1 MDEDLRNGS
10 LTNQIGRSISADDLF
25 VLGQVVVYS
34 RRLMVNRKD
43 IKAAYSRIRPSV
55 RKTPVIDLEAGG
67 FGNETPLTLK
77 LELLQHAGSFKPRGA
92 FNRVLNT
99 TLPSAGV
106 VAASGGNHGI
116 ATAHVA
122 NQLGIPANIF
132 VPSISSL
139 VKQARIAELG
149 ATVHVGGDVYADA
162 LAASERFLET
172 QDALSV
178 HAYDHPDVI
187 AGQGTV
193 GLEWEEQSPELDTV
207 LVAVGGGG
215 LIAGI
220 CAWYAGRVNVIAVE
234 PETSCALHS
243 ARAAGAITKVSVSGV
258 AADSLGASTIGGL
271 AFEITQAYLHDGV
284 LVSNEAIREAQKRL
298 WKGMRISAEPGGATA
313 LAAILS
319 GAYKPKAGERVGVL
333 VCGGNVDLS
342 TL

>member
-1 MDEDLRNGS
+1 MNRDE
-10 LTNQIGRSISADDLF
+10 
-25 VLGQVVVYS
+25 
-34 RRLMVNRKD
+34 
-43 IKAAYSRIRPSV
+43 IKVAYTRIRPNI
-55 RKTPVIDLEAGG
+55 RKTPVIDLEAGA

-92 FNRVLNT
+92 FNRVLNA

-132 VPSISSL
+132 VPSISSP
-139 VKQARIAELG
+139 VKQARIAALG

-162 LAASERFLET
+162 LVASEQFL
-172 QDALSV
+172 DAHNALSV
-178 HAYDHPDVI
+178 HAYEHPDVI

-220 CAWYAGRVNVIAVE
+220 CAWYAGRVNVVAVE
-234 PETSCALHS
+234 PETSCALHA
-243 ARAAGAITKVSVSGV
+243 ARAAGAITNVSVSGV
-258 AADSLGASTIGGL
+258 AADSLGASTLGSL
-271 AFEITQAYLHDGV
+271 AFEITQAYLHDSV
-284 LVSNEAIREAQKRL
+284 LVSNEAIREAQRRL
-298 WKGMRISAEPGGATA
+298 WGSLGILAEPGGATA

-319 GAYKPKAGERVGVL
+319 GVYRPKAGERVGVL
-333 VCGGNVDLS
+333 VCGGNTDVS
-342 TL
+342 TLSR